1 MEVKRKIRK
10 VSFLTDEE
18 KQFIIKEYSLGKS
31 CYSIGQNL
39 NRSLTAIQ
47 MFVDK
52 NFKGRKYYKYVA
64 RGKDTHYLTMEEKQT
79 IKRMFENNETII
91 TIGRAIDR
99 NKSTVYDFIKKNQKN
114 GEIVIIDK
122 KRNSLSL
129 VNLEK
134 RIERLENQVKILS
147 DYLRNNIK

>member
-1 MEVKRKIRK
+1 
-10 VSFLTDEE
+10 
-18 KQFIIKEYSLGKS
+18 
-31 CYSIGQNL
+31 
-39 NRSLTAIQ
+39 
-47 MFVDK
+47 
-52 NFKGRKYYKYVA
+52 
-64 RGKDTHYLTMEEKQT
+64 
-79 IKRMFENNETII
+79 KRMFENNETII